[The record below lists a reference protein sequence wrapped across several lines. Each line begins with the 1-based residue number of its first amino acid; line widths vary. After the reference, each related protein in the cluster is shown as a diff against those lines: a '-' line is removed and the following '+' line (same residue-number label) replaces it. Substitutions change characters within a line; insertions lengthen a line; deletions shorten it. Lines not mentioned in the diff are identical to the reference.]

1 MRQGNPPRAS
11 CVARSTKIRFAK
23 LRVCSQTRRNL
34 KKMAQPKKSGTNAA
48 TLTTEAKEQNLRRL
62 MREMQTVLVAYS
74 GGVDSSYLA
83 LIATQELKEKAVC
96 ITGLSPSVSQK
107 QRDDAEQIA
116 RNFNFHHQII
126 HTDELENPLYQA
138 NPTNRCFYCKTE
150 LYGRL
155 ILVAEENKIGFVL
168 DGANTDDVGD
178 YRPGR
183 EAAREKN
190 VRSPLIE
197 VGLNKNEIRELSRK
211 LRLPTWEQ
219 PSSPCLSS
227 RIAYGVPVTI
237 ERLSKVE
244 RGEAIVRSL
253 GFREFRVR
261 VHDEL
266 VRLEI
271 APAEMQRALDI
282 KITETLAEKFRGL
295 GFKYVTLDLHGYRS
309 GAMNEVIK

>member
-1 MRQGNPPRAS
+1 
-11 CVARSTKIRFAK
+11 
-23 LRVCSQTRRNL
+23 
-34 KKMAQPKKSGTNAA
+34 MAQPQISHENTV
-48 TLTTEAKEQNLRRL
+48 TLTAEEKERNLRGL

-83 LIATQELKEKAVC
+83 LIAAQELGPNALC
-96 ITGLSPSVSQK
+96 LTGISPSVSQK
-107 QRDDAEQIA
+107 QRTEAAQIA
-116 RNFNFHHQII
+116 EDFKFNFQTVE
-126 HTDELENPLYQA
+126 TDELANPLYQA
-138 NPTNRCFYCKTE
+138 NPTNRCYHCKTE
-150 LYGRL
+150 LYGKLQSIARQR
-155 ILVAEENKIGFVL
+155 KIKFVL

-183 EAAREKN
+183 TAASEKA

-197 VGLNKNEIRELSRK
+197 VGLSKLEIRELSK
-211 LRLPTWEQ
+211 KQKLPTWSQ

-244 RGEAIVRSL
+244 RGEEIVREL

-261 VHDEL
+261 VHGEL

-271 APAEMQRALDI
+271 APHEMPLALNI
-282 KITETLAEKFRGL
+282 NVTEKLAVKFRKL

-309 GAMNEVIK
+309 GAMNEVLETKS